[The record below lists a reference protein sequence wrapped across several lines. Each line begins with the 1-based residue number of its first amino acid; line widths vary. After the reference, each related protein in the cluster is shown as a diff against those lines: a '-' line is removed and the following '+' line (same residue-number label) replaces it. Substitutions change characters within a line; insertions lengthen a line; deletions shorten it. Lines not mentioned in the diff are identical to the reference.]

1 MRVHQAFSLDGLNGS
16 RRTLGLAPPV
26 PMRAQGASA
35 AMAATTVP
43 IAAGEDRMR
52 VRVTVGFE
60 IAR

>member
-43 IAAGEDRMR
+43 IAQ
-52 VRVTVGFE
+52 
-60 IAR
+60 ARIECG